1 MRASGE
7 LGEAKSRSWGAIH
20 LHPTHFLPVGAQD
33 ARRLTFGVP
42 RGQGHEGAG
51 SSEAGATEKQGK
63 GSGCFPPRAA
73 QPTLQPPAAPSSSP
87 TAQPPHLPISRV
99 GRGPKRSMRTPSGR
113 VVALSTKEPMVKP
126 RLSISSC
133 WLQLGHPCSSSW
145 VVLVVFSAEEG
156 RGEAARDCERSIPG
170 ARAGLRGPALQCP
183 GLCLPADRGTL
194 ESCPL

>member
-7 LGEAKSRSWGAIH
+7 LGEAKSRSWGTVH
-20 LHPTHFLPVGAQD
+20 LHPTHFPLVPPFIPPIFLLWGHKMPDISPLVFQEARAMREQD
-33 ARRLTFGVP
+33 AAKQALWRSRE
-42 RGQGHEGAG
+42 RGAVASLPLQHH
-51 SSEAGATEKQGK
+51 
-63 GSGCFPPRAA
+63 
-73 QPTLQPPAAPSSSP
+73 PTLQPLAAPSSSP

-133 WLQLGHPCSSSW
+133 WLQLGHPCGSSW

-156 RGEAARDCERSIPG
+156 RGEAARDCESHPRSACWAQWSSPPVPG
-170 ARAGLRGPALQCP
+170 
-183 GLCLPADRGTL
+183 
-194 ESCPL
+194 PLLAC